1 NDIHAKII
9 NTRVSGITGLT
20 GQNIKKLPSNE
31 LVMEVS
37 GSSMKNVL
45 CLGRVDRTRTTSNQ
59 MVDVMETFGIEACR
73 KLIVE

>member
-1 NDIHAKII
+1 
-9 NTRVSGITGLT
+9 
-20 GQNIKKLPSNE
+20 
-31 LVMEVS
+31 
-37 GSSMKNVL
+37 MKNVL